1 MRKTPIVWLFVLTIL
16 YGCSVTSDNLD
27 TYFGDHTETLLSI
40 SEAKS
45 AFEQA
50 YSLALTKSGHKV
62 ERKNKLS
69 PGEFTPVWDCATFSE
84 NPDACSFDIQIIPER
99 KIYAI
104 TAEFRNGRSIAK
116 KVRVSQ
122 RLVTVKTKKYGRT
135 CCYLMSL
142 IPDCTYNDGSNA
154 IEHFYNCGQKDNFS
168 GLAIYSTL
176 VSDCVIGIDRYINGI
191 KKDNVYI
198 PKGKGSV
205 HSRIEKAASMLKGI
219 CLVNHRIVSTKSFG
233 EDFWD
238 DDYDDNWD
246 YGNPDDYTDVGDGYF
261 EDGDGNL
268 YYDTDGDGVPD
279 SMVIEGGGIDG
290 NGNEGGNDGT
300 DDSWWLWN
308 PDSENNGESDSE
320 DDPYYNMDGDSDE
333 PSETEET
340 ENDNETDEDYE
351 KPKRLEKYY
360 GTKEYYEKRVEDF
373 NSRHQYDT
381 PMPNPPDYY
390 LSYGYEYCRQ
400 FNEVTKPE
408 LYTRGQKWVNDVTYA
423 LQVALD
429 DILEENANIELD
441 PDLLLEKAFESHV
454 NAYENCGVFELDMH
468 DKILILLTIGI
479 DDILTEDGLRQVKEV
494 IEDQIDYYYSHMDDA
509 INDALFLM
517 NHYQWVLEQLRGYIN
532 NNTTTPETKS
542 STSITEED
550 LLQLFFGPLIDFY
563 ENNVPEFQ
571 SPYND

>member
-1 MRKTPIVWLFVLTIL
+1 MNLSPNYHTTLWLFLLTTIF
-16 YGCSVTSDNLD
+16 GCSASQIDSENAQRSSDW
-27 TYFGDHTETLLSI
+27 TLLSI

-340 ENDNETDEDYE
+340 ENDNETDVDFE
-351 KPKRLEKYY
+351 R
-360 GTKEYYEKRVEDF
+360 GKEGLAKMQNDLK
-373 NSRHQYDT
+373 N
-381 PMPNPPDYY
+381 
-390 LSYGYEYCRQ
+390 G
-400 FNEVTKPE
+400 
-408 LYTRGQKWVNDVTYA
+408 DVT
-423 LQVALD
+423 
-429 DILEENANIELD
+429 
-441 PDLLLEKAFESHV
+441 
-454 NAYENCGVFELDMH
+454 
-468 DKILILLTIGI
+468 
-479 DDILTEDGLRQVKEV
+479 LRQIIDASLTAFSVSTNSNGIIFSAAAFLEDISQNKEI
-494 IEDQIDYYYSHMDDA
+494 IEIFGKGLGTANLCLSATQTLIIIYD
-509 INDALFLM
+509 
-517 NHYQWVLEQLRGYIN
+517 
-532 NNTTTPETKS
+532 
-542 STSITEED
+542 EED
-550 LLQLFFGPLIDFY
+550 LSTGEVLSIVSTALQGCVFLTSSFPIAGPYTPIVSGALGILSGIIGIASLFVSNGWYLLESHNGKSIYIYISTNSYYD
-563 ENNVPEFQ
+563 VA
-571 SPYND
+571 